1 MSQIELREPPP
12 RIATGRRPIMP
23 LDQAILAAAEKA
35 RRPVEIAN
43 TLRASGSWPK
53 LTTQRV
59 ASRLKSLVG
68 RKLAVRVKPQGGPAN
83 GPGASLYRRR
93 RPEDDQADE

>member
-1 MSQIELREPPP
+1 MSQIALREPPP

-23 LDQAILAAAEKA
+23 LDQAILAAAETV

-43 TLRASGSWPK
+43 TLRASGDWPN

-68 RKLAVRVKPQGGPAN
+68 RDLAVRIKPQGGPAN

-93 RPEDDQADE
+93 RPKDDRADG

>member
-1 MSQIELREPPP
+1 MSQIALREPPP

-23 LDQAILAAAEKA
+23 LDQAILAAAETV

-43 TLRASGSWPK
+43 TLRASGDWPN

-68 RKLAVRVKPQGGPAN
+68 RDLAVRVKPQGGPAN

-93 RPEDDQADE
+93 RPEDDRADG